1 MKRGALALLALLAL
15 GLVRVRPA
23 AAADDAPKQDV
34 APKHDDAVMRG
45 KVLPAHLVP
54 ARSAYWRV
62 GLGLERFGTGFEG
75 SDYLAALS
83 IAYRYR
89 AFAPNLLFLAKP
101 RLSTEGY
108 EESRFVLGLGLR
120 AYVKLWGVDVS
131 YGTSVQGE
139 LRFEDHFW
147 LLHLTP
153 VELSAVL
160 FHRRTLDIELFVG
173 ARGAVTGKLIDS
185 FLLDPNGFQN
195 ESAQAT
201 LDRATGGD
209 RFHGFFRLVLS
220 RRLD

>member
-1 MKRGALALLALLAL
+1 MKRGGVALLALLASSL
-15 GLVRVRPA
+15 LWVGPA
-23 AAADDAPKQDV
+23 AAADNPPKPDE
-34 APKHDDAVMRG
+34 AVMQG
-45 KVLPAHLVP
+45 PVLPAHLVG
-54 ARSAYWRV
+54 ARPGFWRV

-75 SDYLAALS
+75 SDYLAALAV
-83 IAYRYR
+83 AYRYR
-89 AFAPNLLFLAKP
+89 SFVPNLLFLAKP

-120 AYVKLWGVDVS
+120 SYVKLWGVDVS
-131 YGTSVQGE
+131 YGSGVQGE

-153 VELSAVL
+153 IELSAVL
-160 FHRRTLDIELFVG
+160 LRKRTLDVELFVG
-173 ARGAVTGKLIDS
+173 ARGAVTGELIDS

>member
-1 MKRGALALLALLAL
+1 MKGGAVALLALAL
-15 GLVRVRPA
+15 SLVWVDPA
-23 AAADDAPKQDV
+23 AAADNAPKRDE
-34 APKHDDAVMRG
+34 AVMQG
-45 KVLPAHLVP
+45 PVLPAHLVAERP
-54 ARSAYWRV
+54 GFWRV

-75 SDYLAALS
+75 SDYLAALAV
-83 IAYRYR
+83 AYRYR
-89 AFAPNLLFLAKP
+89 AFVPNLLFLAKP

-108 EESRFVLGLGLR
+108 EESRFLLGLGLR
-120 AYVKLWGVDVS
+120 SYVKLWGVEVS
-131 YGTSVQGE
+131 YGTGVQGE

-160 FHRRTLDIELFVG
+160 FRRRTLDIEFFVG

-195 ESAQAT
+195 ESAQAA

-209 RFHGFFRLVLS
+209 RFHGFFRLVVS

>member
-1 MKRGALALLALLAL
+1 MKGGAVALLALAL
-15 GLVRVRPA
+15 SLVWVDPA
-23 AAADDAPKQDV
+23 AAADNAPKRDE
-34 APKHDDAVMRG
+34 AVMQG
-45 KVLPAHLVP
+45 PVLPAHLVAERP
-54 ARSAYWRV
+54 GFWRV

-83 IAYRYR
+83 VAYRYR
-89 AFAPNLLFLAKP
+89 AFVPNLLFLAKP

-120 AYVKLWGVDVS
+120 SYVKLWGVDVS
-131 YGTSVQGE
+131 YGTGVQGE

-153 VELSAVL
+153 LELSAVL
-160 FHRRTLDIELFVG
+160 FRRRTLDIEFFVG

-195 ESAQAT
+195 ESAQAA

-209 RFHGFFRLVLS
+209 RFHGFFRLVVS

>member
-1 MKRGALALLALLAL
+1 MKGGAVALLALAL
-15 GLVRVRPA
+15 SLVRVAPA
-23 AAADDAPKQDV
+23 AAADNAPKRDE
-34 APKHDDAVMRG
+34 AVMQG
-45 KVLPAHLVP
+45 PVLPAHLVAERP
-54 ARSAYWRV
+54 VFWRV

-83 IAYRYR
+83 VAYRYR
-89 AFAPNLLFLAKP
+89 AFVPNLLLLAKP

-120 AYVKLWGVDVS
+120 SYVKLWGVEVS
-131 YGTSVQGE
+131 YGTGVQGE

-153 VELSAVL
+153 LELSAVL
-160 FHRRTLDIELFVG
+160 LRKRTLDIEFFVG

-195 ESAQAT
+195 ESAQAA
-201 LDRATGGD
+201 LERASGGD
-209 RFHGFFRLVLS
+209 RFHGFFRLVVS